1 MRVNDDHS
9 NVQWRMPGVQ
19 PQSLALAQPE
29 LKCPCCGETQQ
40 ERLHW
45 LDMERVRC
53 MCCGATFHVWA
64 NRAD

>member
-29 LKCPCCGETQQ
+29 LK
-40 ERLHW
+40 
-45 LDMERVRC
+45 RC
-53 MCCGATFHVWA
+53 TCCGATFHVWA